1 MNPIKSTI
9 LLIFLIGYLKDNT
22 KIEKNKEKK
31 KRIRK
36 KEASKVMREEIL
48 SSDPDIRLIHN
59 FLEVGE
65 AEHLIDT
72 LHRRLISSKIDEGEG
87 EINTSIRNSTSGVI
101 GKRDD
106 IIIAN
111 IEDRIA
117 KYLNSTVDHM
127 EFLQLLNYKK
137 GQFYNYHFDW
147 FTDYNYTINEDRRN
161 QRKHTMILYL
171 NTIPKQYGGGT
182 SFKYL
187 NITVN
192 PIKNNALYFHNLHQN
207 GTGHNM
213 TLHAGDELLSDEVQK
228 WVINSWTREN
238 PRILEK

>member
-36 KEASKVMREEIL
+36 KEVAKVMREEIL
-48 SSDPDIRLIHN
+48 SSDPNIRLIHN

-72 LHRRLISSKIDEGEG
+72 VHRRLNSSTIGEG
-87 EINTSIRNSTSGVI
+87 DVNTTIRYSKSGFI
-101 GKRDD
+101 GKREDL
-106 IIIAN
+106 IISK

-117 KYLNSTVDHM
+117 KYLNTTLDHM
-127 EFLQLLNYKK
+127 ESLQLLNYKK

-147 FTDYNYTINEDRRN
+147 F
-161 QRKHTMILYL
+161 
-171 NTIPKQYGGGT
+171 
-182 SFKYL
+182 
-187 NITVN
+187 
-192 PIKNNALYFHNLHQN
+192 
-207 GTGHNM
+207 
-213 TLHAGDELLSDEVQK
+213 
-228 WVINSWTREN
+228 
-238 PRILEK
+238 

>member
-36 KEASKVMREEIL
+36 KEVAKVMREEIL
-48 SSDPDIRLIHN
+48 SSDPNIRLIHN

-72 LHRRLISSKIDEGEG
+72 VHRRLNSS
-87 EINTSIRNSTSGVI
+87 NTTIRYSKSGFI
-101 GKRDD
+101 GKSEDL
-106 IIIAN
+106 IITK
-111 IEDRIA
+111 IENRIA
-117 KYLNSTVDHM
+117 KYLNSTLDHM
-127 EFLQLLNYKK
+127 ERLQLLNYKK

>member
-36 KEASKVMREEIL
+36 KEVAKVLREEIL
-48 SSDPDIRLIHN
+48 YSDPDIRLIHN

-72 LHRRLISSKIDEGEG
+72 VHRRLNSSGIGEG
-87 EINTSIRNSTSGVI
+87 DVNTTIRYSKSGFI
-101 GKRDD
+101 GKSEDL
-106 IIIAN
+106 IITK
-111 IEDRIA
+111 IENRIA
-117 KYLNSTVDHM
+117 KYLNSTLDHM
-127 EFLQLLNYKK
+127 ERLQLLNYKK